1 MRQSNVRMERVDIYE
16 QRLKDAALLDGV
28 VVGIAAISKW
38 RL

>member
-1 MRQSNVRMERVDIYE
+1 MRTKIADIYE

>member
-1 MRQSNVRMERVDIYE
+1 MRTKIADIYE
-16 QRLKDAALLDGV
+16 QRLKDAVLLGGV